1 MLNKGDYVKL
11 TIAYIDD
18 VDHIINTGDFYKV
31 EKVCLTSVKLEG
43 LDNFLYLFNE
53 IEKVYVMTAKE
64 LDKYYYSR
72 KGRENDLER

>member
-1 MLNKGDYVKL
+1 MIKKGDYVKL
-11 TIAYIDD
+11 TIPYIDD
-18 VDHIINTGDFYKV
+18 IDHIINTGDLYKV
-31 EKVCLTSVKLEG
+31 ERVYLTSVKIEG
-43 LDNFLYLFNE
+43 LNKFLYLFNE